1 MRLDK
6 FLADMNIGTRSEI
19 KKMIRKGLVTVNNE
33 VIKDSGVSVTS
44 DDEISFNGELI
55 SYQEYEYIML
65 NKPAGVI
72 SASEDKRQETV
83 IDLLDERHRKDLFPV
98 GRLDKDTVGLLLIT
112 NDGQLAHDL
121 LSPAKHVD
129 KLYRAKVTG
138 ALDESDVKSF
148 AQGIKIDDEFTALP
162 AKLKIIS
169 SGDISEAEVTIREG
183 KFHQIKRMFSA
194 LGHEVTWLKRVS
206 MGPLTLD
213 ESLKEGEYR
222 VLTTS
227 EITALKGK
235 R

>member
-162 AKLKIIS
+162 ARLKIIS

-227 EITALKGK
+227 EITALKEK

>member
-138 ALDESDVKSF
+138 ALDESDIKSF

>member
-44 DDEISFNGELI
+44 NDEISFNGELI

-227 EITALKGK
+227 EITALKEK

>member
-44 DDEISFNGELI
+44 NDEISFNGELI

-148 AQGIKIDDEFTALP
+148 AQGIKIDDEFTSLP
-162 AKLKIIS
+162 ARLKIIS

>member
-169 SGDISEAEVTIREG
+169 SGDISEAEVTICEG

>member
-6 FLADMNIGTRSEI
+6 LLADMNLGTRSEL
-19 KKMIRKGLVTVNNE
+19 KKAIRKGNVTVDGDI
-33 VIKDSGVSVTS
+33 IKDPGANVTT
-44 DDEISFNGELI
+44 ENAISFYGEPVL
-55 SYQEYEYIML
+55 YQDFEYIML

-83 IDLLDERHRKDLFPV
+83 IDLLDGGHRKDLFPV
-98 GRLDKDTVGLLLIT
+98 GRLDKDTVGLLLLT
-112 NDGQLAHDL
+112 NDGQLAHEL

-138 ALDESDVKSF
+138 ALNEDDIKRFDE
-148 AQGIKIDDEFTALP
+148 GIRIDSEFTALP
-162 AKLKIIS
+162 ARLKIIS

-206 MGPLTLD
+206 MGSLKLD
-213 ESLKEGEYR
+213 ENLNEGEYR
-222 VLTTS
+222 ELTRE
-227 EITALKGK
+227 EIDALKEK